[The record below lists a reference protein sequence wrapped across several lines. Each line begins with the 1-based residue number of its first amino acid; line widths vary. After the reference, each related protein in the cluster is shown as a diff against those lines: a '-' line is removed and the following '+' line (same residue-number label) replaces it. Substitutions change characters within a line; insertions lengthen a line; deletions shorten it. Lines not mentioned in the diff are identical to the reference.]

1 MIKKQF
7 YIMVLLLISIV
18 SYSQDVKM
26 AVSGGGKNMP
36 KFTEEERQQCK
47 SELNRLFKLPHSK
60 KNDSLIYRNY
70 SLLCTNYVF
79 INKPDSLLKFALQF
93 KNIALENNDK
103 FNVMQALFRICD
115 AYGHPK
121 NKNPFKFHQ
130 TRLEQLELLNSPII
144 TQKYGIKGG
153 LNKETLRY
161 FVNFY
166 VRRDE
171 FQLAK
176 QLLDKYKS
184 VLHPDDFD
192 ELQAFAKTGKADLRF
207 SLRNYQERILE
218 LQKRPNYKI
227 SDMWNLYAFGAGNYN
242 SLNMPDSAIIY
253 AQKAFDIAK
262 QPNGNPFPLDK
273 DAPEESYN
281 WTLTKAYFL
290 KKEYEK
296 ANSYLQKV
304 WNKNE
309 KYNATDNLLAYD
321 INKALGKH
329 SEALS
334 QYENYIKEKSKTDS
348 LNRIKSVEYLQ
359 IGFETEKIKFEG
371 EQKQLLMKQRTD
383 SVLNLK
389 QLEVLKILNIKS
401 NLEREA
407 ILKSLSFEQLQ
418 ATSLKQSLENQKIVS
433 KSQRQDGQI
442 KRLKINELNQQI
454 AFQNRTRN
462 YLGFGIGLLSLLG
475 ISLLWYNRKLNGKN
489 KDLVTKN
496 EIIKDITYKI
506 QTTEITALR
515 AQMNPH
521 FIFNCLNSIQL
532 FTAQNNPDK
541 ASEYLTK
548 FSRLIRLVLDNSK
561 TDKIS
566 LTNELETLKLY
577 IEMESMRFR
586 GKVKHEIN
594 IADDVDV
601 SFIQIPPLLI
611 QPFVENAIWHGLM
624 HKEEGGTIKITISQP
639 KETLLKVEIT
649 DDGIG
654 REKAMEYKSK
664 SATKHKSYGMK
675 ITAERIELINQ
686 MYQTNTN
693 VKVEDIK
700 NDKNDVNGTKV
711 IIEIPI

>member
-7 YIMVLLLISIV
+7 YIMVLLLISVV
-18 SYSQDVKM
+18 SYSQDVKR
-26 AVSGGGKNMP
+26 ATIGGRNAP
-36 KFTEEERQQCK
+36 KFNEEERQQYIN
-47 SELNRLFKLPHSK
+47 ELNKLYKMPKSQ
-60 KNDSLIYRNY
+60 NRDSLIYYNY
-70 SLLCTNYVF
+70 RFLCQNLLITNA
-79 INKPDSLLKFALQF
+79 PDSLIKYAEQYKKLTYENKDYYQSVQSLGLLSSAFAHP
-93 KNIALENNDK
+93 
-103 FNVMQALFRICD
+103 RI
-115 AYGHPK
+115 
-121 NKNPFKFHQ
+121 KNPFKIHQ
-130 TRLEQLELLNSPII
+130 IKLEHLKLLDNPI
-144 TQKYGIKGG
+144 TAKKYNQKGG
-153 LNKETLRY
+153 INKNILQY

-166 VRRDE
+166 VKRDE
-171 FQLAK
+171 FQLAR

-184 VLHPDDFD
+184 VLHPIDFE
-192 ELQAFAKTGKADLRF
+192 ELQALAKTGKSDPRF
-207 SLRNYQERILE
+207 SLKLMQEQM
-218 LQKRPNYKI
+218 LQAPKRPNYSI
-227 SDMWNLYAFGAGNYN
+227 SDLWMGYAFGSSIYN
-242 SLNMPDSAIIY
+242 KLNMPDSAIIY
-253 AQKAFDIAK
+253 AQKAFDISK
-262 QPNGNPFPLDK
+262 QPDGNPFPVDK
-273 DAPEESYN
+273 NAPEESYN
-281 WTLTKAYFL
+281 WTLARAYFL
-290 KKEYEK
+290 KKDYEK
-296 ANSYLQKV
+296 ANFHLQKA
-304 WNKNE
+304 WNCCPDAGE
-309 KYNATDNLLAYD
+309 YLIAYD

-329 SEALS
+329 TEALS
-334 QYENYIKEKSKTDS
+334 NYENYIKEKSKSDS
-348 LNRIKSVEYLQ
+348 LDKIKSVEYLQ

-371 EQKQLLMKQRTD
+371 EQKQLLMSKRAD

-389 QLEVLKILNIKS
+389 QLEVLRILNIKG
-401 NLEREA
+401 NLEKDA
-407 ILKSLSFEQLQ
+407 ILKSLSLEQLQ

-433 KSQRQDGQI
+433 KSQEQDGQI
-442 KRLKINELNQQI
+442 KKMKINDLSQQI
-454 AFQNRTRN
+454 DFQNQTRN

-475 ISLLWYNRKLNGKN
+475 ISLLWYNRKLDVKN
-489 KDLVTKN
+489 KDLLAKN

-532 FTAQNNPDK
+532 FTAQNDPDK

-594 IADDVDV
+594 ISDDVDV

-624 HKEEGGTIKITISQP
+624 HKEEGGTIKITITQP
-639 KETLLKVEIT
+639 TENILLVEVI

-675 ITAERIELINQ
+675 ITADRIELINQ

-693 VKVEDIK
+693 VQVVDLINNK
-700 NDKNDVNGTKV
+700 NEVVGTKV